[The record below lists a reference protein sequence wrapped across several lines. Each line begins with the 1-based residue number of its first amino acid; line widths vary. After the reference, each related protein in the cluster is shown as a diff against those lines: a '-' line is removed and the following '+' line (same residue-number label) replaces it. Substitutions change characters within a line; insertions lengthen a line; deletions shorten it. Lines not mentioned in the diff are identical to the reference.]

1 VKEKTEDQNN
11 GERVINNSVAIH

>member
-11 GERVINNSVAIH
+11 GERIIKNSVAVH